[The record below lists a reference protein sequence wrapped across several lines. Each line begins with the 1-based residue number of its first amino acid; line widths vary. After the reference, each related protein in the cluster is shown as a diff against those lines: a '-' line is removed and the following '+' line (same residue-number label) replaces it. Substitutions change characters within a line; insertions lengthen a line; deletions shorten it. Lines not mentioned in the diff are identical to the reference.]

1 MANPSPKR
9 PNRLQLTP
17 APPPA
22 RHGFTHPVAT
32 PSPCPR
38 AHAMGS
44 PTVWWVYPARIH
56 HGMGSPAPW
65 WVPRPESGWGTRHK
79 MGEPIAGVGQDS
91 DGVGG
96 GSVGAGFHGS
106 AVEEFVFR
114 GGFAAL
120 LRVHWPAA
128 GFGGCPGHHNRG
140 VRAGVGGGRG
150 ARCIVMA
157 WGPGQVPGPRGA
169 AVVPFFGGAIVGT
182 QAASRMPVA
191 SRSAPIGAARVI
203 ARERLRPERP
213 VPVWSLWTTFCAFGL
228 LRGSCPDAAC

>member
-1 MANPSPKR
+1 
-9 PNRLQLTP
+9 
-17 APPPA
+17 
-22 RHGFTHPVAT
+22 
-32 PSPCPR
+32 
-38 AHAMGS
+38 MGS
-44 PTVWWVYPARIH
+44 PTPWRRLAPAPAPTRWVHPPCGGSTPPVSTMGWVHLPRGGFPAR
-56 HGMGSPAPW
+56 SP
-65 WVPRPESGWGTRHK
+65 G
-79 MGEPIAGVGQDS
+79 GEPPTRWVNPSREWGQES
-91 DGVGG
+91 EGVGG
-96 GSVGAGFHGS
+96 GSVDAGFHGG

-120 LRVHWPAA
+120 LHVHWPTA
-128 GFGGCPGHHNRG
+128 GFGGCPGHHNPG

-157 WGPGQVPGPRGA
+157 WGSGQVPGPRGA